1 MTALATF
8 VSRIIFGL
16 GLVVSE
22 LINPS
27 KVISFLDLAGNWDP
41 SLGITMAAAVLMTS
55 VGYRLTFRR
64 GAPWLSAKFKLPQ
77 ATKADT
83 RLIAGAGIF
92 GIGWGLA
99 GFCPGPALAAAALGY
114 VPALIFTAYMIV
126 GMAAA
131 RRIIKLDQPGN
142 RPQPVQDLG
151 R

>member
-8 VSRIIFGL
+8 VSGIIFGL
-16 GLVVSE
+16 GLVVSG

-27 KVISFLDLAGNWDP
+27 KVIGFLDLVGSWDP
-41 SLGITMAAAVLMTS
+41 SLAITMVVAALVTG

-83 RLIAGAGIF
+83 RLITGAGIF

-114 VPALIFTAYMIV
+114 VPALIFTASMIV
-126 GMAAA
+126 GMVAA
-131 RRIIKLDQPGN
+131 RWIIKFDQLAVVCS
-142 RPQPVQDLG
+142 RP
-151 R
+151 RFRI